1 MHCRYVMCYDTRCFQ
16 RNNLIIFTSGRVD
29 LSPAGGQCFREG
41 QYRLTTIGF
50 SIKWR
55 DCFAF
60 ITLSPLCILHVI
72 ECTHLL
78 HICVQRLMQPCLLCS
93 SSHILP
99 FSCTIME
106 NNIFNTA
113 WIYAVLKNRG
123 LNGKKNKVLHQRGWR
138 ALWCLR
144 LLFCLKENAWQLF
157 SVPLHSVISI
167 YFFFYFH
174 LLTAH
179 ARTMLV
185 LFGSGFLQWECSG
198 YWGGFIR
205 WLQKLWL
212 TAENTA
218 VAGWEC
224 WGNGWRKGSIDLYRC
239 VSDSVFTDGK
249 NEQAAQRFSLKK
261 GHCPNTWLTLT
272 RCTFVQNMLQID
284 SATDT

>member
-1 MHCRYVMCYDTRCFQ
+1 MSYDTTCFQ
-16 RNNLIIFTSGRVD
+16 RNNLIIFTSAKVD
-29 LSPAGGQCFREG
+29 LSPAGDQCFREG

-106 NNIFNTA
+106 KNIFNTA

-123 LNGKKNKVLHQRGWR
+123 LHGKQNKVLHQRGWR
-138 ALWCLR
+138 ALWYLR
-144 LLFCLKENAWQLF
+144 LLFCLKEYAWQLF

-167 YFFFYFH
+167 YFFYFISTYWQH
-174 LLTAH
+174 TLGPCWFFLVRGFCNGYAAAIEEDLSAGFKSCGLRRRILLL
-179 ARTMLV
+179 LV
-185 LFGSGFLQWECSG
+185 E
-198 YWGGFIR
+198 R
-205 WLQKLWL
+205 R
-212 TAENTA
+212 
-218 VAGWEC
+218 
-224 WGNGWRKGSIDLYRC
+224 RKGSIDLYRC
-239 VSDSVFTDGK
+239 VSDSVFTDVVWWEMSRWQERAGG
-249 NEQAAQRFSLKK
+249 A
-261 GHCPNTWLTLT
+261 
-272 RCTFVQNMLQID
+272 TFLF
-284 SATDT
+284 